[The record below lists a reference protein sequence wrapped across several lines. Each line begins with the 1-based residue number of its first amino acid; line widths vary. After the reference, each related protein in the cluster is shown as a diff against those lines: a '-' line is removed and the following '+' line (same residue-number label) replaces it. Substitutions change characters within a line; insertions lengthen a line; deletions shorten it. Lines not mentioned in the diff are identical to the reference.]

1 VRVQH
6 HHAHGAACAAEHG
19 LAGPVLALAWDG
31 TGLGSDGTLW
41 GGEALRLEGAAFT
54 RLGHLKPFPLP
65 GGATAVKQPRRSAC
79 GLLWAAR
86 GPGAPPPA
94 LAPAFDGA
102 EWEQLQTLLAGGF
115 NSPVTS
121 SVGRLFD
128 AVAALAGLHAR
139 GGFEG
144 QAAMALE
151 FAAGERVAAPYAWD
165 LRDGIA
171 DPAPLVAGVLADL
184 AAGRDA
190 GFIAARFHAALA
202 DLALAWAQQADLP
215 DVVLSGG
222 CFQNALLTARV
233 QEKLGG
239 AGFRVHRHRAFPPN
253 DGSISLGQAAVAAG
267 R

>member
-1 VRVQH
+1 
-6 HHAHGAACAAEHG
+6 
-19 LAGPVLALAWDG
+19 
-31 TGLGSDGTLW
+31 
-41 GGEALRLEGAAFT
+41 
-54 RLGHLKPFPLP
+54 
-65 GGATAVKQPRRSAC
+65 
-79 GLLWAAR
+79 
-86 GPGAPPPA
+86 
-94 LAPAFDGA
+94 
-102 EWEQLQTLLAGGF
+102 
-115 NSPVTS
+115 
-121 SVGRLFD
+121 
-128 AVAALAGLHAR
+128 
-139 GGFEG
+139 
-144 QAAMALE
+144 
-151 FAAGERVAAPYAWD
+151 
-165 LRDGIA
+165 
-171 DPAPLVAGVLADL
+171 VLADL